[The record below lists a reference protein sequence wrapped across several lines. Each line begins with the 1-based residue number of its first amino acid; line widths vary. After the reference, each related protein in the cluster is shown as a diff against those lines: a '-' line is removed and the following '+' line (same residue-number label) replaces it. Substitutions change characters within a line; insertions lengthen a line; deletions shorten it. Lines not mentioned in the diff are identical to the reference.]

1 MEMAIG
7 GWWPYHAGHGS
18 SQARAPAGRTA
29 RTRRGV
35 RPDACA
41 TRSGGGDRPDHG
53 PGTGIHRSRRRLDRG
68 AGGRRPGGPPA
79 DGQRAGQRGRRA
91 GRTRGCGAGREGDA
105 DPPPELGQRLL
116 HRPEPAGAVP
126 QPCPGGT
133 AARDDRGADRPQ
145 WTVVRRAV
153 RGKPRRRRVRRA
165 DRPGAGTHRGTGRH
179 RPGGRRAGPARR
191 RGRRPR
197 GAPPARPGTARHGRR
212 DAVHA
217 AGRDPPARPRAGP
230 GPAVARPG
238 QRDGTAGGRGGRG
251 AARVAAGTARG
262 AGGGRAGRRAA
273 RALPGVHRPFR
284 GTRAYPDAHRPA
296 GPAAVPDPGARR
308 LRPGGAAER
317 GEALA
322 GQFRRGERVRAARRG
337 RGQRQRRRG
346 RAAAG
351 VRRPGRTGHRGGRRA
366 AGSGRRYRDPRPR
379 RGRRSDGAGV
389 AAEVIHVLVVDDHP
403 IVLDGVTLALHN
415 TSWLRV
421 AGYARSGKEA
431 IAALRTLRPDVVL
444 LDLRLPDMLGPE
456 AVQALRAGDPAV
468 KVIMFTAYPDHAALD
483 AALAAG
489 AHGVVVK
496 DSEPAELV
504 DVIARV
510 LAGERVGSVDG
521 SVGTALNGKLREH
534 GLTRREYDILRRV
547 AMGETNPEI
556 AAALGLTRN
565 TVKTYLQRTL
575 EKLGARNRVEALSRA
590 SQLGIL

>member
-1 MEMAIG
+1 
-7 GWWPYHAGHGS
+7 
-18 SQARAPAGRTA
+18 
-29 RTRRGV
+29 
-35 RPDACA
+35 
-41 TRSGGGDRPDHG
+41 
-53 PGTGIHRSRRRLDRG
+53 
-68 AGGRRPGGPPA
+68 
-79 DGQRAGQRGRRA
+79 
-91 GRTRGCGAGREGDA
+91 
-105 DPPPELGQRLL
+105 
-116 HRPEPAGAVP
+116 
-126 QPCPGGT
+126 
-133 AARDDRGADRPQ
+133 
-145 WTVVRRAV
+145 
-153 RGKPRRRRVRRA
+153 
-165 DRPGAGTHRGTGRH
+165 
-179 RPGGRRAGPARR
+179 
-191 RGRRPR
+191 
-197 GAPPARPGTARHGRR
+197 
-212 DAVHA
+212 
-217 AGRDPPARPRAGP
+217 
-230 GPAVARPG
+230 
-238 QRDGTAGGRGGRG
+238 
-251 AARVAAGTARG
+251 
-262 AGGGRAGRRAA
+262 
-273 RALPGVHRPFR
+273 
-284 GTRAYPDAHRPA
+284 
-296 GPAAVPDPGARR
+296 
-308 LRPGGAAER
+308 
-317 GEALA
+317 
-322 GQFRRGERVRAARRG
+322 
-337 RGQRQRRRG
+337 
-346 RAAAG
+346 
-351 VRRPGRTGHRGGRRA
+351 
-366 AGSGRRYRDPRPR
+366 
-379 RGRRSDGAGV
+379 
-389 AAEVIHVLVVDDHP
+389 VIHVLVVDDHP

-521 SVGTALNGKLREH
+521 SVRTALNGKLREH

>member
-1 MEMAIG
+1 M
-7 GWWPYHAGHGS
+7 
-18 SQARAPAGRTA
+18 
-29 RTRRGV
+29 
-35 RPDACA
+35 
-41 TRSGGGDRPDHG
+41 
-53 PGTGIHRSRRRLDRG
+53 
-68 AGGRRPGGPPA
+68 
-79 DGQRAGQRGRRA
+79 
-91 GRTRGCGAGREGDA
+91 
-105 DPPPELGQRLL
+105 
-116 HRPEPAGAVP
+116 
-126 QPCPGGT
+126 
-133 AARDDRGADRPQ
+133 
-145 WTVVRRAV
+145 
-153 RGKPRRRRVRRA
+153 
-165 DRPGAGTHRGTGRH
+165 
-179 RPGGRRAGPARR
+179 
-191 RGRRPR
+191 
-197 GAPPARPGTARHGRR
+197 
-212 DAVHA
+212 
-217 AGRDPPARPRAGP
+217 
-230 GPAVARPG
+230 
-238 QRDGTAGGRGGRG
+238 
-251 AARVAAGTARG
+251 
-262 AGGGRAGRRAA
+262 
-273 RALPGVHRPFR
+273 
-284 GTRAYPDAHRPA
+284 
-296 GPAAVPDPGARR
+296 
-308 LRPGGAAER
+308 AAE
-317 GEALA
+317 L
-322 GQFRRGERVRAARRG
+322 
-337 RGQRQRRRG
+337 
-346 RAAAG
+346 
-351 VRRPGRTGHRGGRRA
+351 
-366 AGSGRRYRDPRPR
+366 
-379 RGRRSDGAGV
+379 
-389 AAEVIHVLVVDDHP
+389 IHVLVVDDHP

-590 SQLGIL
+590 SQLGILWYSRRSEAGSPVGCGLDLLGDPPQGRFWAYPQHQYVPGVPARRGAGLDGQPVGKGFADGTQGGVQPRVRIPGTAVAQPLPQDEVVRGHHRGGRHLLEQPLLIPPAQAPVQVLGERPLVPAGRGDLPFPQRFHLADHPVPAYREIPVGRVHLQHQMGRRDHQR